1 MNDEVKT
8 KKTRG
13 GATRER
19 RDGTSPRQRAEDGS
33 PRRAPWATIFRPLP
47 RARSVSAS
55 PRRPSPRFLRLHF
68 IVHRSYFIVS
78 SEAEH
83 RVELKPRRRPVE
95 RAGRGRAER
104 AEQTVGALVDDRGE
118 GERDAR
124 VGGVR
129 RDEAVHAH
137 VRRLEEVG
145 EVEGREDRVL
155 LDA

>member
-1 MNDEVKT
+1 M
-8 KKTRG
+8 
-13 GATRER
+13 
-19 RDGTSPRQRAEDGS
+19 
-33 PRRAPWATIFRPLP
+33 
-47 RARSVSAS
+47 
-55 PRRPSPRFLRLHF
+55 PSFPCD
-68 IVHRSYFIVS
+68 SS
-78 SEAEH
+78 SETKH

-124 VGGVR
+124 VGGVS

-155 LDA
+155 LDAQEGVVEQKIAALARLAELQLSPVAAALAV